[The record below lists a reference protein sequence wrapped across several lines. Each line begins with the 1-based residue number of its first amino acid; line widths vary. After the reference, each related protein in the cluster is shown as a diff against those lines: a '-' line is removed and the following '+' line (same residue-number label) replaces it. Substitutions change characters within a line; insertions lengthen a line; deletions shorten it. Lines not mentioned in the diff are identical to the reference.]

1 MARLSVVPPGGE
13 PFFDELQRL
22 QPDVDVVLLPPAHAP
37 PHDLVAASPEAT
49 HEAAVGVRR
58 ALTELLDDAHVVPGV
73 RVERWQRQAGDLQ
86 RFTARASRRGLE
98 AVDALA
104 ALRAVRDA
112 VLDRGWDAR
121 PTDTAQPRMTA
132 THATGRTLEAFCTPT
147 SVDLVVHSPALVP
160 DPEVRASDRAT
171 SPERADATGTDSE
184 TGPTDPTD
192 PTGAP

>member
-22 QPDVDVVLLPPAHAP
+22 QPDVDVVLLPPAHEP
-37 PHDLVAASPEAT
+37 PHDLVAASPQAT

-58 ALTELLDDAHVVPGV
+58 ALTELLADAHVVAGV
-73 RVERWQRQAGDLQ
+73 RVDRWQRGSGDLQ
-86 RFTARASRRGLE
+86 RFTARASRRGLD

-104 ALRAVRDA
+104 TLRVVRDA
-112 VLDRGWDAR
+112 VLARGWDAR

-132 THATGRTLEAFCTPT
+132 THPSGRTLEAFCTPT

-160 DPEVRASDRAT
+160 DPDVRASARAT
-171 SPERADATGTDSE
+171 APEPAGGTGTA
-184 TGPTDPTD
+184 DPRE
-192 PTGAP
+192 AP

>member
-22 QPDVDVVLLPPAHAP
+22 QPDVDVVLLPPAPAP
-37 PHDLVAASPEAT
+37 PRDLVAASPEAT

-58 ALTELLDDAHVVPGV
+58 ALTELLGDAHVVPGV
-73 RVERWQRQAGDLQ
+73 RVERWQREAGDLQ
-86 RFTARASRRGLE
+86 RFTARASRRGLD

-104 ALRAVRDA
+104 TLRVVRDA
-112 VLDRGWDAR
+112 VLARGWDAR

-132 THATGRTLEAFCTPT
+132 THPSGRTLEAFCTPT

-160 DPEVRASDRAT
+160 DPDVRASARAT
-171 SPERADATGTDSE
+171 SPAPADGTGAADGTGTA
-184 TGPTDPTD
+184 DPRE
-192 PTGAP
+192 AP